1 MQLVSMYGPEQWM
14 EISKDHGSRNA
25 KQCRE
30 RYHQNLKPTIN
41 RGPITAE
48 EGVHI
53 ERLHA
58 EKGPKWAEISRA
70 LGGRSDNQVK
80 NWYNGQKNRRTKMHA
95 HNGHQVILDG
105 VQHSLSA
112 VKPVDVAM
120 LQRHGHINPYSRG
133 NVVHYHHPRP
143 SPTTSQ
149 ISEAPSLI
157 SDASS
162 TSPGISPSSITA
174 YPACANAW
182 PLMEDPLRSNLPPL
196 HQLPALLPSSTAANS
211 PFRSP
216 THRRS
221 ANPARLEHRKAQA
234 TAYPDLQTSRQGYSA
249 HRTESHVGDKWPF
262 SRPPYTL
269 EPVSGQLPPV
279 RSLLASQDGSSF
291 SRAQTQDVPPRTP
304 LRLGP
309 TRRTTSRVYAERDG
323 ALGGIR
329 SPPYSQ
335 LRSSSSY
342 SPRSR
347 SRHAPYPSYIHP
359 AHVSAA
365 TAPHES
371 MKGRMSLANVLG

>member
-1 MQLVSMYGPEQWM
+1 M
-14 EISKDHGSRNA
+14 EISKDHGTRNA

-48 EGVHI
+48 EGVII

-80 NWYNGQKNRRTKMHA
+80 NWYNGQKNRRTKMHT
-95 HNGHQVILDG
+95 HNGQQVVFDG

-120 LQRHGHINPYSRG
+120 LQRRGHINPYSRG
-133 NVVHYHHPRP
+133 NVVHYHPSRL
-143 SPTTSQ
+143 SPTTSH

-162 TSPGISPSSITA
+162 TSPGISPSSMTA

-182 PLMEDPLRSNLPPL
+182 PLAEDPLRSNLSPL
-196 HQLPALLPSSTAANS
+196 HHLPALLPSNTVADS

-216 THRRS
+216 THRQS
-221 ANPARLEHRKAQA
+221 ANSTPWEHRDAQV
-234 TAYPDLQTSRQGYSA
+234 TDYPDLRTSRQDHVA
-249 HRTESHVGDKWPF
+249 HRTETHVGDNWPA
-262 SRPPYTL
+262 SRSSHTL
-269 EPVSGQLPPV
+269 EPVPGQLPPV
-279 RSLLASQDGSSF
+279 RSLLASQNGSSF
-291 SRAQTQDVPPRTP
+291 SGAQTQDVPPTPP
-304 LRLGP
+304 LRMGP
-309 TRRTTSRVYAERDG
+309 TRRSLPRAYADRDG
-323 ALGGIR
+323 ASRGIR
-329 SPPYSQ
+329 SPPYHH
-335 LRSSSSY
+335 RRPSSTY
-342 SPRSR
+342 SPRPK
-347 SRHAPYPSYIHP
+347 SRHAPYPSCVHP
-359 AHVSAA
+359 AHAPAA
-365 TAPHES
+365 TAPHDS